1 MIKKHLLAWIPMI
14 FLAILNGG
22 LRDFT
27 YGQAVSQDLAH
38 QISTITLILVFA
50 VYVWFLGRIWPLAS
64 LRQAALVGTVWLIL
78 TVAFEFAIGHFI
90 SGLSWDEMF
99 RAYDLLSGNLWMLV
113 PLSVGLLPTVFH
125 LINQYSKRS

>member
-1 MIKKHLLAWIPMI
+1 MTRKYLLAWIPMI

-27 YGQAVSQDLAH
+27 YGQVISQNLAH
-38 QISTITLILVFA
+38 QISTITLILVFT
-50 VYVWFLGRIWPLAS
+50 VYVWVLGRIWPLAS
-64 LRQAALVGTVWLIL
+64 LRQAALVGAVWLLL
-78 TVAFEFAIGHFI
+78 TVAFEFALGRFL
-90 SGLSWDEMF
+90 SGLSWEEMF
-99 RAYDLLSGNLWMLV
+99 RAYDLLSGNLWMFV